1 MHEMKL
7 YSNPFELIKNG
18 KKRIEIRLYDEKRKL
33 IKINDI
39 IKFKNIDTNE
49 IIKTKVVNIYNFNS
63 FKELFS
69 RFNKNDLG
77 VDDYNVMYNY
87 YSEEEEKKYGV
98 VGIQIELI

>member
-49 IIKTKVVNIYNFNS
+49 IIKTKVVNIYNHQ
-63 FKELFS
+63 KESLVLYVS
-69 RFNKNDLG
+69 H
-77 VDDYNVMYNY
+77 
-87 YSEEEEKKYGV
+87 
-98 VGIQIELI
+98 